1 MEEPKHF
8 TAPRLGEFSY
18 HGSFAYFITICTF
31 KKNPYFKDP
40 KTVEPL
46 LEILEDSV
54 HKNGFVLYA
63 YCFMPDHLHLLLL
76 GSEDSSLEALMRQF
90 KQKSGFCFKRVFGQ
104 TLWQRSYYDHVLR
117 KEESLNEVAL
127 YILNNPVRKGL
138 VNDLRDYSCLGSS
151 VFDVRNMK

>member
-1 MEEPKHF
+1 LK
-8 TAPRLGEFSY
+8 GFSY
-18 HGSFAYFITICTF
+18 QGRYAYFLTICTLD
-31 KKNPYFKDP
+31 KNPHLTDKRLAG
-40 KTVEPL
+40 KL
-46 LEILEDSV
+46 SEILAESV

-63 YCFMPDHLHLLLL
+63 YCFMPDHLHLLLVGEETASL
-76 GSEDSSLEALMRQF
+76 GAFVREF
-90 KQKSGFCFKRVFGQ
+90 KQKSGYYFRRVSGH